1 MIGLAIIMICI
12 TSLQYVAGGSI
23 LSALMPDVF
32 TMRSGMITSAVV
44 FIGITAI
51 GGLWSSGLSNLLS
64 VSIIYLGILY
74 SMIRILE
81 RDGGLAGIQAK
92 LPVVAGLDWLSPF
105 SGLTVA
111 MLLGWIMVM
120 TTQAI
125 TAQGPV
131 QIACGARDEN
141 RPAAVSSWA
150 VS

>member
-1 MIGLAIIMICI
+1 
-12 TSLQYVAGGSI
+12 
-23 LSALMPDVF
+23 
-32 TMRSGMITSAVV
+32 
-44 FIGITAI
+44 
-51 GGLWSSGLSNLLS
+51 
-64 VSIIYLGILY
+64 
-74 SMIRILE
+74 MIRILE

-131 QIACGARDEN
+131 QIACGARDEKSA
-141 RPAAVSSWA
+141 RRGFLLGGLLIFPIGFYLLYLA
-150 VS
+150 